1 MTLLQ
6 KTSSLKELSKLL
18 QSALIDLPSADN
30 FIAEGFDEELD
41 NYRNLSKGG
50 KEELIRINKQEQ
62 EKTEISS
69 LKIKYNRVIGY
80 FFEVTSLNAKK
91 IPDYFIH
98 RQTLKNVCR
107 YTTPELS
114 EFDTKIQN
122 AQFQYEKRQEE
133 IRQHLEN
140 QILDSSI
147 KIQKLAKHVAKADI
161 SQSFAY
167 LAKKQ
172 NFVQPQITKTQNNLE
187 IIEGRHIVVEDN
199 LERESKRFIPNDLN
213 MSEENSFHLITGPN
227 MAGKSTFLR
236 QNALIIYLAHIG
248 SFVPA
253 RSATIPVC
261 DSIFT
266 RIGSGDSLSTGE
278 STFLVEMQEASKIL
292 RHATNKSFVILDELG
307 RGTSTY
313 DGLSLAWAITEF
325 LHEKGVKTLFATHYH
340 ELINLA
346 KDLPNAKNFSAR
358 VLEDAKKGIIFLHQ
372 IFEGGAEKSFGI
384 EVAKLAG
391 IPNSIIKKA
400 EEILEK
406 LEKQDMKNKQNNTK
420 NSLFENTAN
429 TSKNKSQ
436 NNTNLVYKD
445 MYKKLLKKL
454 EKLEK
459 FEKQDTQNNLNH
471 LEKLDL
477 NNMTPLEVFQM
488 VSEMQK

>member
-1 MTLLQ
+1 MNILQ
-6 KTSSLKELSKLL
+6 KASSLKELSKLL

-41 NYRNLSKGG
+41 TYRNLSKGG
-50 KEELIRINKQEQ
+50 KEELIKINKQEQ
-62 EKTEISS
+62 EKTKISS
-69 LKIKYNRVIGY
+69 LKVKYNTAIGY
-80 FFEVTSLNAKK
+80 FFEVTTANAKL

-107 YTTPELS
+107 YTTVELS
-114 EFDTKIQN
+114 EFDTKIKN
-122 AQFQYEKRQEE
+122 AQLQYEKRQEE

-140 QILDSSI
+140 NILDASG
-147 KIQKLAKHVAKADI
+147 KIQKLAKHIAKADI

-167 LAKKQ
+167 LAQKQ
-172 NFVQPQITKTQNNLE
+172 RFIKPHLTEIQNKLE
-187 IIEGRHIVVEDN
+187 IREGRHIVVESS
-199 LERESKRFIPNDLN
+199 LERENKRFIPNDLQMN
-213 MSEENSFHLITGPN
+213 EDNCFHLITGPN

-253 RSATIPVC
+253 QSATIPVC

-278 STFLVEMQEASKIL
+278 STFLIEMQEASKIL
-292 RHATNKSFVILDELG
+292 RHATSKSFVILDELG

-325 LHEKGVKTLFATHYH
+325 LHDKKVKTLFATHYH
-340 ELINLA
+340 ELIDLA
-346 KDLPNAKNFSAR
+346 KSLPRANNFSAR
-358 VLEDAKKGIIFLHQ
+358 VLEDTKKGVIFLHQ

-391 IPNSIIKKA
+391 IPRSIIQKA

-406 LEKQDMKNKQNNTK
+406 LENQEKINKNKNLQ
-420 NSLFENTAN
+420 NSLFTEE
-429 TSKNKSQ
+429 KNKKSTT
-436 NNTNLVYKD
+436 NNTNNTNNTTEALYKE
-445 MYKKLLKKL
+445 MYEKLLQKQKRLEQSENL
-454 EKLEK
+454 EKLK
-459 FEKQDTQNNLNH
+459 N
-471 LEKLDL
+471 LDL
-477 NNMTPLEVFQM
+477 NTMTPIEVFQI
-488 VSEMQK
+488 VLNMQK